1 MLSDDDGDR
10 EEEEGDKAKFTANR
24 GPRGYFIVLDRLYDT
39 LEQRTGLW
47 SHRLQKAN
55 RPTGWMTRSKVQREI
70 WEQRL
75 VVAYDLASALEYM
88 HSMGIAYRDLVS
100 FPMFF
105 VLYIYM
111 YHIFL
116 AYMYDLINLVN
127 LFPSFLFVLIRN
139 RKIAPLTS
147 AETSNCTTL
156 VCPRSSISPI

>member
-1 MLSDDDGDR
+1 MLGNPEVLEMALLDIQNETRILASVEHPNIVKMRAFSANDDGN
-10 EEEEGDKAKFTANR
+10 EEEEGCRAKFTVNR

-55 RPTGWMTRSKVQREI
+55 RPTGWMTRSKVQREV

-100 FPMFF
+100 YLFNATHYLRTLL
-105 VLYIYM
+105 VLSIYLSIYIYI
-111 YHIFL
+111 YI
-116 AYMYDLINLVN
+116 YIYI
-127 LFPSFLFVLIRN
+127 
-139 RKIAPLTS
+139 
-147 AETSNCTTL
+147 
-156 VCPRSSISPI
+156 